1 MPLYL
6 QPSLPSAT
14 LSHAPALSL
23 PATPSL
29 PQPTAAWTVSHPP
42 RARLT
47 SHGFAAVG
55 VTTAGCVAL
64 HTQTLV
70 TAVGVDAE
78 LAAGEGGAA
87 LVHVGAGPAVVFKP
101 EARTAAALWVQGI
114 WA

>member
-1 MPLYL
+1 MGVAENREEGWGPPCP
-6 QPSLPSAT
+6 QLPE
-14 LSHAPALSL
+14 PY
-23 PATPSL
+23 
-29 PQPTAAWTVSHPP
+29 
-42 RARLT
+42 LT

-55 VTTAGCVAL
+55 VATTGCIAL

-87 LVHVGAGPAVVFKP
+87 LVHIGTGPAVVFKP
-101 EARTAAALWVQGI
+101 EARATAALRVQGI